1 MMETNGP
8 VSRPRA
14 APSHSAS
21 AIPYPRPDTGFRRGV
36 RHDSP
41 KWARSATK
49 RALRNPGHAHYFA
62 RSHSRIE
69 VRSSYE
75 KYSFALGAGIG
86 AGIGAGDGNTGRES
100 GTCDRG

>member
-21 AIPYPRPDTGFRRGV
+21 AIPCPRPDTGFRRGV

-41 KWARSATK
+41 KWPAWQQADLRKYWDVLITPRDSVEKLESAGKPALEAVAKNYSRS
-49 RALRNPGHAHYFA
+49 RPREQNRLSDAL
-62 RSHSRIE
+62 S
-69 VRSSYE
+69 
-75 KYSFALGAGIG
+75 L
-86 AGIGAGDGNTGRES
+86 
-100 GTCDRG
+100 

>member
-14 APSHSAS
+14 ARSHNAL
-21 AIPYPRPDTGFRRGV
+21 AIPSPRPDTGFRRGV
-36 RHDSP
+36 RHDSS
-41 KWARSATK
+41 KWARSATSGPYEI
-49 RALRNPGHAHYFA
+49 PGHAHYLA
-62 RSHSRIE
+62 RSHSGIE

-75 KYSFALGAGIG
+75 KCSFALGAGIG
-86 AGIGAGDGNTGRES
+86 ARDGNTGRES